1 MDDLSP
7 HHIRTTMNDLRT
19 RLRELYQQKEKV
31 FGAKRRIQEKTGTL
45 LSQVRQLKSERDALT
60 AEVKTFKSQR
70 EQAHQLRKEKTHEQ
84 SSVQQ
89 QQKELFQ
96 AVRSSERPEA
106 LQRRIARWEEQ
117 LETEV
122 MPFSREQTLRKG
134 LKELKLQYQEARQ
147 RVEQWKSVVH
157 QSQELSG
164 ITLQAESLHRLI
176 QEKAAASQRK
186 HEELLT
192 ILKEVTALRGEKKQ
206 RDEEYSQ
213 LRTAYNDVQ
222 KQLKETVGLFKGM
235 TDKLK
240 EEDHQAV
247 RSLLEEKSVLLEE
260 KLKKRKKLTTEDVL
274 VFQALA
280 RE

>member
-7 HHIRTTMNDLRT
+7 HHIRTTINDLRT

-45 LSQVRQLKSERDALT
+45 LSQVRQLKSERDTLT
-60 AEVKTFKSQR
+60 AEVKTFKLQR

-96 AVRSSERPEA
+96 AVRSGERPEA
-106 LQRRIARWEEQ
+106 LQRRMARWEEQ

-122 MPFSREQTLRKG
+122 MPFSREQALRKG
-134 LKELKLQYQEARQ
+134 LKELKLQYQETKQ

-157 QSQELSG
+157 QSQELSS

-192 ILKEVTALRGEKKQ
+192 LLKEVTALRGEKKQ
-206 RDEEYSQ
+206 RDEEYNQ
-213 LRTAYNDVQ
+213 LRTVYNEVQ
-222 KQLKETVGLFKGM
+222 KQLKETAGLFRGM

-240 EEDHQAV
+240 EEDHLAV
-247 RSLLEEKSVLLEE
+247 RSLLEEKSIQLEE
-260 KLKKRKKLTTEDVL
+260 KIKKRKKLTTEDVL
-274 VFQALA
+274 VFQALE
-280 RE
+280 RR